1 MQLEKCFLIIL
12 IEKGHQNSRL
22 IKEKFKL
29 Q

>member
-12 IEKGHQNSRL
+12 IEKDHQNSQL